1 LTRFNG
7 NSSEPT
13 GDLAHHW
20 DVSDDGLRWHFYI
33 RSTLHWHNGDK
44 IETAHLQRS
53 LTALLTLP
61 ALRTLFQ
68 SVLCIETT
76 HPQCLTFTL
85 HHPDYWL
92 PHRLA
97 TYCSRLAHP
106 DHPTIGSGPFGWSP
120 LNPTWFVWKAMS
132 STT

>member
-1 LTRFNG
+1 LPEALRSLLHPFWAGSGKTTRRRCASLLSLAGAASAGFLPGRAEQHLAGQVFSGLTRFNG

-44 IETAHLQRS
+44 IETAQLQRS

-61 ALRTLFQ
+61 PCALCFRASYVLKQ
-68 SVLCIETT
+68 RIRSV
-76 HPQCLTFTL
+76 
-85 HHPDYWL
+85 
-92 PHRLA
+92 
-97 TYCSRLAHP
+97 
-106 DHPTIGSGPFGWSP
+106 
-120 LNPTWFVWKAMS
+120 
-132 STT
+132 

>member
-1 LTRFNG
+1 
-7 NSSEPT
+7 
-13 GDLAHHW
+13 
-20 DVSDDGLRWHFYI
+20 VSPDGLRWHFYI

-44 IETAHLQRS
+44 IETAQLQRS

-68 SVLCIETT
+68 SVLRIETT

-85 HHPDYWL
+85 HQPDYWL

-106 DHPTIGSGPFGWSP
+106 DHPTTAAGPSAER
-120 LNPTWFVWKAMS
+120 L
-132 STT
+132 